1 MVWLCIVTVR
11 WRVDAF
17 NTPMAVSGVHDRGGG
32 VMPACST
39 CSVADIELLANA
51 LIYFDGLQLNMRTHG
66 TNLARGQLRLRPTTT
81 RVVPSCNSVASLPVR
96 HDSVERMGF
105 ATISALK

>member
-51 LIYFDGLQLNMRTHG
+51 LIYFDGLQLNADAWHKSGAGPASAATYHHSG
-66 TNLARGQLRLRPTTT
+66 GSELQLGRVPT
-81 RVVPSCNSVASLPVR
+81 C
-96 HDSVERMGF
+96 
-105 ATISALK
+105 SA